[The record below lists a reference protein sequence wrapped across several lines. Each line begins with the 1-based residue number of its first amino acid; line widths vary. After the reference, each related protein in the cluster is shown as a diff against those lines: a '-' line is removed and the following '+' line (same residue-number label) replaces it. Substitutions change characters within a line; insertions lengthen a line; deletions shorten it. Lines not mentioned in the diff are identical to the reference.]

1 MALTERSRSA
11 LYRGLSEVLHDE
23 EAVGE
28 MLSYFP
34 ARDVDEPASRDF
46 VDARIAHVESRF
58 VALDARMEVGFASTD
73 ARFSELETRMEA
85 RFSSVEARM
94 EAGFLATEAR
104 FSSVEARME
113 AGLSSLEARMDARSS
128 SLEARMEA
136 GFSASDARMDAGLA
150 DFRGEV
156 VAAMHAEIRTMT
168 QWTVGSIV
176 AVVGLLVALGLIR

>member
-28 MLSYFP
+28 MLSNFA

-85 RFSSVEARM
+85 
-94 EAGFLATEAR
+94 GFLATEAR

-113 AGLSSLEARMDARSS
+113 AGLSSLQARMEARSS